1 MISLIFAMDINNLI
15 GKDNDLPW
23 HYSEDL
29 KYFKAV
35 TSGKKV
41 VMGENTF
48 FSIVNRIGKPL
59 TNRENYVATLAN
71 DFNYPNVNVI
81 NDLISFLKTIKDVSE
96 EYFIIGGKRIYELS
110 LPYADRLYITHINR
124 EYEGNVYFPKIN
136 YSEYKKIKS
145 NKIDE
150 LDFCVYERI
159 KKEG

>member
-29 KYFKAV
+29 KYFKTV

-59 TNRENYVATLAN
+59 PNRENYVATLTN

-81 NDLISFLKTIKDVSE
+81 NDLISFLETIKDVSE

>member
-59 TNRENYVATLAN
+59 PNRENYVATLTN

-81 NDLISFLKTIKDVSE
+81 NDLISFLETIKDVSE

-110 LPYADRLYITHINR
+110 LPYADRLYITHINK

>member
-29 KYFKAV
+29 KYFKTV

-59 TNRENYVATLAN
+59 PNRENYVATLTN

-81 NDLISFLKTIKDVSE
+81 NDLISFLETIKDVSE

-110 LPYADRLYITHINR
+110 LPYADRLYITHINK

>member
-59 TNRENYVATLAN
+59 PNRENYVATLTN

-96 EYFIIGGKRIYELS
+96 EYFIIGGKTIYELS
-110 LPYADRLYITHINR
+110 LPYADRLYITHINK

>member
-29 KYFKAV
+29 KYFKTV
-35 TSGKKV
+35 TSEKKV

-59 TNRENYVATLAN
+59 PNRENYVATLTN

-81 NDLISFLKTIKDVSE
+81 NDLISFLETIKDVSE

-110 LPYADRLYITHINR
+110 LPYADRLYITHINK

>member
-59 TNRENYVATLAN
+59 PNRENYVATLTN

-110 LPYADRLYITHINR
+110 LPYADRLYITHINK